1 LVQVIKIGLRGNFV
15 LAGDVICFTIFSR
28 ELIPEERGFQIYHTN
43 LPMIIINCLQL
54 YIACHDSLDPLFQNL
69 GLLDSRL
76 GGCGTRVISDLF
88 FKFAG
93 R

>member
-1 LVQVIKIGLRGNFV
+1 VF
-15 LAGDVICFTIFSR
+15 AGDVICFTIFSR
-28 ELIPEERGFQIYHTN
+28 ELFPEERGFQIYDTN
-43 LPMIIINCLQL
+43 LPIIIIKSLPS

-69 GLLDSRL
+69 EFLDSRL

-88 FKFAG
+88 FKSAG

>member
-1 LVQVIKIGLRGNFV
+1 VFV
-15 LAGDVICFTIFSR
+15 GDVICLIIFS
-28 ELIPEERGFQIYHTN
+28 GN
-43 LPMIIINCLQL
+43 LSRQKGLV
-54 YIACHDSLDPLFQNL
+54 CHNSLDPLFQNL
-69 GLLDSRL
+69 GIWIRGF